1 MDLSRV
7 EGKWFGTVES
17 EHVGSYIDTF
27 VIVTFGGIP
36 WQVKLLTHKINAF
49 YYAVMYIFNKGILAK
64 KTDFPSKEHTVY
76 GPMQLSLV
84 LECNYLFV

>member
-36 WQVKLLTHKINAF
+36 WQVKSRLMHFIT
-49 YYAVMYIFNKGILAK
+49 VMYIFNKGILAK

>member
-36 WQVKLLTHKINAF
+36 WQVTLLTYKINAF
-49 YYAVMYIFNKGILAK
+49 YYGNVHF
-64 KTDFPSKEHTVY
+64 
-76 GPMQLSLV
+76 Q
-84 LECNYLFV
+84 